1 MSTFAS
7 ALKEEISRIYRTG
20 GSRAT
25 HLVQRSRH
33 HDRRFERIDK
43 ADVEVS
49 GEGGTPVL
57 DESYPP
63 SGEPLYWEE
72 FKAWASANIPEYSLA
87 VIDEHVADP
96 ITAAA
101 LQSYRAGRT
110 ATRFGYPAGTQGLA
124 DFRAWASTN
133 LHIKSKDPRAKEI
146 AERGYFAGSL
156 KQP

>member
-1 MSTFAS
+1 MN
-7 ALKEEISRIYRTG
+7 
-20 GSRAT
+20 
-25 HLVQRSRH
+25 
-33 HDRRFERIDK
+33 DK
-43 ADVEVS
+43 ADLDAS
-49 GEGGTPVL
+49 DEGGLPVL

-63 SGEPLYWEE
+63 WGEPLYWEE

-96 ITAAA
+96 IMAAA

-124 DFRAWASTN
+124 DFRVWASTN
-133 LHIKSKDPRAKEI
+133 LHIKSKDPRGEEI
-146 AERGYFAGSL
+146 VERAYLAGSL